1 MTRDM
6 TTGSPVR
13 QILAFS
19 IPLLIGNL
27 FQQFYSL
34 ADSIIVGRMLGTAA
48 FAAVGST
55 GSLNFLVLGLAL
67 GSCSGFSIP
76 IAQSFG
82 AGDHNAVRRRC
93 GQCVWLCLML
103 SAFITVLTFFFTGRF
118 LHLIH
123 TPESLYADAYTYIFI
138 VFMGTG
144 ATVLYNMA
152 SGILRSL
159 GDSRTP
165 LYFLIVATVIN
176 VALDILFMG
185 PMDMGVAGAAWAT
198 VIAQLFS
205 GLACLV
211 YMGTKVPIL
220 RLSRQDLKPNGREM
234 LHIAGIGVPMGLQ
247 FSITAIGSVTM
258 QSAVNSLGDAAV
270 AAASAGSKIN
280 VALAAPMETLGLAM
294 ATFCGQNLGAGRVDR
309 IRTGMRRIFC
319 IGLVYCVAALAVAYF
334 FTPAIALLFISA
346 EDAYVITLT
355 HHFMMIL
362 TMFYPTLLI
371 IFLFRNSLQGM
382 GFSNSAMLA
391 GVAEMIARIAA
402 AFTLV
407 KLWGFTGVV
416 FGHVLAWIMADAVLL
431 PLYFRKTRQAA
442 RELELYRTLRT
453 GETHE

>member
-1 MTRDM
+1 MRDM

-82 AGDHNAVRRRC
+82 AGDHKAVRRRC
-93 GQCVWLCLML
+93 GQCVWLCLLL
-103 SAFITVLTFFFTGRF
+103 SAFITVLTFFFTGPF
-118 LHLIH
+118 LRLIH
-123 TPESLYADAYTYIFI
+123 TPASLYADAYTYIFI

-185 PMDMGVAGAAWAT
+185 PLKMGVAGAAWAT

-205 GLACLV
+205 GVACLV
-211 YMGTKVPIL
+211 YMGSKVPIL
-220 RLSRQDLKPNGREM
+220 RLSRQDFKPNGREM
-234 LHIAGIGVPMGLQ
+234 LYIAGIGLPMGLQ

-309 IRTGMRRIFC
+309 IRVGMRRIFC
-319 IGLVYCVAALAVAYF
+319 IGLVYCVAALVVTYF
-334 FTPAIALLFISA
+334 FTPSIALLFISA
-346 EDAYVITLT
+346 EDGYVITLT

-362 TMFYPTLLI
+362 TMAYPALLT
-371 IFLFRNSLQGM
+371 IFLFRNGLQGM

-391 GVAEMIARIAA
+391 GVAEMVARIAA

-407 KLWGFTGVV
+407 NLWGFTGVV
-416 FGHVLAWIMADAVLL
+416 CGHVLAWIMADAVLL
-431 PLYFRKTRQAA
+431 PLYFAKTRGLERQQQLYQA
-442 RELELYRTLRT
+442 LD
-453 GETHE
+453 HN

>member
-6 TTGSPVR
+6 TTGSPIR
-13 QILAFS
+13 QILVFS

-27 FQQFYSL
+27 FQQMYSL
-34 ADSIIVGRMLGTAA
+34 ADSIIVGRMLGTQA

-55 GSLNFLVLGLAL
+55 GSLNFLIIGFAL
-67 GSCSGFSIP
+67 GVCSGFTIP
-76 IAQSFG
+76 ISQSFG
-82 AGDHNAVRRRC
+82 AGDMTAVRRRC
-93 GQCVWLCLML
+93 GQTVWLCLL
-103 SAFITVLTFFFTGRF
+103 TAALITVLTFFSTGYILR
-118 LHLIH
+118 LTN
-123 TPESLYADAYTYIFI
+123 TPPDLYEDAYTYIFTI
-138 VFMGTG
+138 FMGCG
-144 ATVLYNMA
+144 ATILYNIAA
-152 SGILRSL
+152 SILRAL

-165 LYFLIVATVIN
+165 LYFLVIATAIN
-176 VALDILFMG
+176 VGLDILFMG
-185 PMDMGVAGAAWAT
+185 PMGMGVEGAAYAT
-198 VIAQLFS
+198 VIAQLLS
-205 GLACLV
+205 GMACLV
-211 YMGTKVPIL
+211 FMYCKVPLL

-234 LHIAGIGVPMGLQ
+234 LHIAGIGLPMGLQ

-319 IGLVYCVAALAVAYF
+319 IGLVYCVAALAAAYF

-442 RELELYRTLRT
+442 RELALFRSLRT

>member
-27 FQQFYSL
+27 FQQFYNL

-55 GSLNFLVLGLAL
+55 GSLNFLVLGFAL
-67 GSCSGFSIP
+67 GACSGFAIP

-82 AGDHNAVRRRC
+82 AGDMKAVRRRC
-93 GQCVWLCLML
+93 GQCVWLCLL
-103 SAFITVLTFFFTGRF
+103 TAALITVAMFFSTGSVLR
-118 LHLIH
+118 LMQ
-123 TPESLYADAYTYIFI
+123 TPENLYDDAYTYIFI
-138 VFMGTG
+138 IFMGTG
-144 ATVLYNMA
+144 ATMLYNMA
-152 SGILRSL
+152 ASILRSL

-176 VALDILFMG
+176 IALDILFMG
-185 PMDMGVAGAAWAT
+185 PLGMGVEGAAWAT

-211 YMGTKVPIL
+211 YMGTKVSIL
-220 RLSRQDLKPNGREM
+220 RLSRQDLRPNGREM
-234 LHIAGIGVPMGLQ
+234 AHIAGIGLPMGLQ

-258 QSAVNSLGDAAV
+258 QSAVNSLGDTAV
-270 AAASAGSKIN
+270 AAASAGGKIN
-280 VALAAPMETLGLAM
+280 VAICAPMETLGLAM

-319 IGLVYCVAALAVAYF
+319 IGLVYCVLALAVAYF
-334 FTPAIALLFISA
+334 FTPTIALLFIS
-346 EDAYVITLT
+346 ESDAYVITLT
-355 HHFMMIL
+355 HHFMVIL
-362 TMFYPTLLI
+362 TMAYPLLLI
-371 IFLFRNSLQGM
+371 IFLFRNGLQGM

-391 GVAEMIARIAA
+391 GVAEMVARVVA

-416 FGHVLAWIMADAVLL
+416 LGHVLAWLLADAVLL
-431 PLYFRKTRQAA
+431 PLYFRKTRQAQ
-442 RELELYRTLRT
+442 RQLELYRTLHNEST
-453 GETHE
+453 YE